1 MKNKIGFILIEP
13 QLGEN
18 IGAAARILKN
28 FGFKKLLITNPRD
41 NWPNQ
46 KAKATSVGAVDILNR
61 TKIFDRTEDAIT
73 NFNLI
78 FSFSSR
84 KRDINKKYLNFD
96 QFLKKISL
104 NKHKKIGLMFGPE
117 SSGLSNF
124 DVSFCNYIVNIPSV
138 STFKSLNLSHAI
150 AIVCYEISK
159 FFKLSKK
166 NYNKIKK
173 SSTMKKEMLQFL
185 YLLKKLLNEKDF
197 FKPEE
202 KKYLKIKNIN
212 NLFYRLEP
220 NNKEMRILA
229 SIISSLSK
237 K

>member
-159 FFKLSKK
+159 LFKSSKK

-202 KKYLKIKNIN
+202 KKYSMIKNIN

>member
-28 FGFKKLLITNPRD
+28 FGFKKLLITSPRD

-46 KAKATSVGAVDILNR
+46 KAKATSVGAIDILNR

-124 DVSFCNYIVNIPSV
+124 DISFCNYIVNIPSV

-159 FFKLSKK
+159 LFKSSKK

-202 KKYLKIKNIN
+202 KKYSMIKNIN